1 MYNVVISPSAN
12 ADLFNALKY
21 IAHELENPQAAT
33 KLADGVEACYEALA
47 DFPAAHEL
55 CRDLV
60 LARMGYRPLVL
71 ERGADVETRT
81 KKVEGFW
88 QGGDFDEKFPD
99 SSRFEVLPA

>member
-55 CRDLV
+55 CRDPV
-60 LARMGYRPLVL
+60 LARMGYRRCPVGKP
-71 ERGADVETRT
+71 EGTDPAHMGTDPRMAFPKTR
-81 KKVEGFW
+81 
-88 QGGDFDEKFPD
+88 
-99 SSRFEVLPA
+99 